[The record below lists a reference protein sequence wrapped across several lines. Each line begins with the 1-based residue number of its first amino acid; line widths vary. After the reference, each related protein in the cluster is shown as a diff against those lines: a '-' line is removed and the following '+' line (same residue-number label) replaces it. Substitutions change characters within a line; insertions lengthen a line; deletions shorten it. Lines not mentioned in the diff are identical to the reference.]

1 MKPKENKED
10 VPRHILR
17 RQREKE
23 QRYRTILGAAETLFA
38 RKGYNETSIEE
49 IATLAE
55 VSPGTVYF
63 YFANKEDLLL
73 SLVKTIGFELRQHIG
88 GVYRKAQSAN
98 KGMDEVGFAY
108 FRDFCLKFPEK
119 LSIFFRES
127 AGRSGLVEEQRKI
140 VFEQITADIR
150 NSVMQISDA
159 FNKNDRT
166 RLAAEV
172 IAVSIVGVYEKLA
185 YHYLLWSN
193 HGSHIMDIA
202 EDAVTMVSGGIAR
215 MLSQINADSKKP
227 EG

>member
-1 MKPKENKED
+1 MQKIGKQDQEKL
-10 VPRHILR
+10 PRHVLR
-17 RQREKE
+17 RRRERE
-23 QRYRTILGAAETLFA
+23 QRRKDILAAAETLFA
-38 RKGYNETSIEE
+38 RKGYDSTSIEE
-49 IATLAE
+49 IAGLAE

-63 YFANKEDLLL
+63 YFENKEDLLL

-108 FRDFCLKFPEK
+108 FNEFCLRFPEK

-127 AGRSGLVEEQRKI
+127 AGRSGPVEEQRKI

-150 NSVMQISDA
+150 NAVLQISGS
-159 FNKNDRT
+159 FKKNNRT

-172 IAVSIVGVYEKLA
+172 VAVSIVGVYEKLA

-193 HGSHIMDIA
+193 QGSRIMDIA
-202 EDAVTMVSGGIAR
+202 GDAVTFVSGGIAGL
-215 MLSQINADSKKP
+215 LSRIERPSKK
-227 EG
+227 